1 MLRFLGRFLITL
13 LLAAVLVFAA
23 ARGWL
28 WYEAQRGMER
38 LAELARPWAELD
50 WEGVDNGV
58 AGSVEITGLTLS
70 PRGLEDSVYV
80 EQLVLRA
87 DGARDLHSL
96 TRRLDGGDLPDAL
109 TVSAQDVTL
118 NVGDALYQRL
128 NRIAGGRLWG
138 TPVDGLACGDVADVR
153 TVVLEALDE
162 RFLEADVELRLRLHR
177 PSARLAVLLDATVP
191 ELGASTVDAS
201 LELGAGALPADGRI
215 DPAALTPTLSALR
228 LRYTDLGFNEARNY
242 TCAARRDEDVEAF
255 VDAHVAAVAAHLGLG
270 GGHGPGGE
278 ALARYRE
285 YAVHGGDLQLDLTP
299 QAGVPL
305 ADLPGL
311 PASELAALFR
321 GRASLN
327 GRALDL
333 PPAAWLT
340 PAAEP
345 APADEAEAAAAAS
358 TPRRFRAVEPQ
369 ALAEHVGRRARLSTY
384 RGARH
389 EGVISAADAG
399 DVTLENPLRGGVMRF
414 TVEIGE
420 VRSAEVLLRAGG

>member
-1 MLRFLGRFLITL
+1 MLRFLGRFLVAL
-13 LLAAVLVFAA
+13 LLAAALAFAA

-50 WEGVDNGV
+50 WEGVDTGV
-58 AGSVEITGLTLS
+58 AGSIEITGLTIT
-70 PRGLEDSVYV
+70 PQALEDSIYV

-96 TRRLDGGDLPDAL
+96 ARRLDSGDPPDAL
-109 TVSAQDVTL
+109 TLSAQDVTV
-118 NVGDALYQRL
+118 NVGAPVYRRL
-128 NRIAGGRLWG
+128 NAIAGGRLWG
-138 TPVDGLACGDVADVR
+138 TPLDGLACGGAGDMR
-153 TVVLEALDE
+153 SVVLDALDE
-162 RFLEADVELRLRLHR
+162 RFLAADVELRLRLHR
-177 PSARLAVLLDATVP
+177 PSARLALLLDVTLP

-201 LELGAGALPADGRI
+201 LELGAGAVAQTGRI
-215 DPAALTPTLSALR
+215 DPAALTPSLSTLR

-242 TCAARRDEDVEAF
+242 TCAARRDQPVEAF
-255 VDAHVAAVAAHLGLG
+255 VDAHVAAVGAHLGLD
-270 GGHGPGGE
+270 PDEAAAAE

-311 PASELAALFR
+311 PAAELAALFR
-321 GRASLN
+321 GRTSLN

-333 PPAAWLT
+333 PPAAWLK
-340 PAAEP
+340 P
-345 APADEAEAAAAAS
+345 APATAPDDETADVTAAAA
-358 TPRRFRAVEPQ
+358 PRRFRAVEPR
-369 ALAEHVGRRARLSTY
+369 ALAEHIGRRARLSTY

-389 EGVISAADAG
+389 EGLIGAADDN
-399 DVTLENPLRGGVMRF
+399 DVTLENPLRGGMMRF
-414 TVEIGE
+414 TVEFGE
-420 VRSAEVLLRAGG
+420 VRSAEVLLRAD